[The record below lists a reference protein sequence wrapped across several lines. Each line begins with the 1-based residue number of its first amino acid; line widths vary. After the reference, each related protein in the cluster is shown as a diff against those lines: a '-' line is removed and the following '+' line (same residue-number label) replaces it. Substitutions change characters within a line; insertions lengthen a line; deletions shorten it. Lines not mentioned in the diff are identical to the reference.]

1 MVKLAATS
9 GKIIMNRSLLF
20 ALMAAVA
27 LYNSGCASMYYDTME
42 KFGVHKRD
50 IMVDRVEEARDSQ
63 KEAKKEFANALE
75 QFKSVVSIKGGD
87 LEAKYNKLNAAL
99 LKSEAQATE
108 VRDRIASVES
118 VSQALFKEWKAELNQ
133 YNNADLRRSS
143 EAQLKEAQTRYRDLM
158 AAMKKAESRLEPVLQ
173 PLRDQVLFL
182 KHNLN
187 AKAIGSLTDEVASIG
202 TKVDDLVRD
211 MEASIREADAFIAT
225 LNP

>member
-1 MVKLAATS
+1 
-9 GKIIMNRSLLF
+9 MNRSLLF

-187 AKAIGSLTDEVASIG
+187 AKAIGALTDEVASIG